1 MSTSARIALT
11 LALLCPTGLYA
22 EMTYVIDQLFVGV
35 HQDRALDSPIIKVLP
50 SGTPLEVLARDG
62 EFAWVQMEDG
72 SAGWVDVSYLMVE
85 KPASLV
91 LSEQSARFTNAQS
104 ESGDLRAQLSESQVE
119 LRETQSEL
127 ANVQAMLANERA
139 SIANVRTTT
148 AELQTELSNAKTDTA
163 NVRADLAESQTALEN
178 TRAELETVRAE
189 LVNVRG
195 ALNNAINASD
205 GVKTEL
211 ANIQGRTATEV
222 TELKEQLRQAQSQS
236 SQQRSEFQREI
247 EQEAARAR
255 TRIAELEEQL
265 RQAQQRIANTST
277 KTTDSK
283 PKPAPGWA
291 LNTSSGGDDALATLK
306 QENETL
312 TVENDQLRDV
322 VVQLEQQ
329 EESRRASEREGMLNA
344 TNVTWRPPHFDETSI
359 LDQYT
364 RVLDWE
370 GWQKLLL
377 FSSLLLAFGV
387 GGYVVDY
394 STRKRHGGFRI

>member
-1 MSTSARIALT
+1 MSVSARIALT
-11 LALLCPTGLYA
+11 LALLFPTGLYA

-72 SAGWVDVSYLMVE
+72 AAGWVDVSYLMVE
-85 KPASLV
+85 KPARLV

-163 NVRADLAESQTALEN
+163 NVRAELAESQTALEN
-178 TRAELETVRAE
+178 TRAELETVRTE

-195 ALNNAINASD
+195 ALNSAINASD

-211 ANIQGRTATEV
+211 ANIQGRTSTQV
-222 TELKEQLRQAQSQS
+222 TELQEQLRQAQSQS
-236 SQQRSEFQREI
+236 SQQKSDFQREI
-247 EQEAARAR
+247 EQEASRAR

-265 RQAQQRIANTST
+265 RQAQQRLANAST
-277 KTTDSK
+277 ESADSK

-291 LNTSSGGDDALATLK
+291 LSTSSGDDALATLK
-306 QENETL
+306 QEYETL
-312 TVENDQLRDV
+312 TLENDQLRNV
-322 VVQLEQQ
+322 LVKLEQEQ
-329 EESRRASEREGMLNA
+329 TRQASEREGMLNA
-344 TNVTWRPPHFDETSI
+344 SAAAWRPPHFDETSI

-364 RVLDWE
+364 RILDWD

-394 STRKRHGGFRI
+394 GTRKRHGGFRI